1 MSPAPAPPPIDPQLT
16 LIITGLIGAI
26 GGYLTSRMGVKTK
39 RIEKAPE
46 LQEHL
51 NKAVADI
58 ISHYTKALEQEK
70 ARHADHIAEM
80 DEKLD
85 RALARIE
92 QLEDTMRASG
102 MTIPPHRG
110 EP

>member
-1 MSPAPAPPPIDPQLT
+1 MSPAPSPAPIDPQLT
-16 LIITGLIGAI
+16 LIVTGLISAI
-26 GGYLTSRMGVKTK
+26 GGYFASRLGLKTK

-51 NKAVADI
+51 NRAVADLI
-58 ISHYTKALEQEK
+58 AHYTKALEQEK

-80 DEKLD
+80 DEKLN

-92 QLEDTMRASG
+92 HLEAMMRRAG
-102 MTIPPHRG
+102 MVVPAHP
-110 EP
+110 EN